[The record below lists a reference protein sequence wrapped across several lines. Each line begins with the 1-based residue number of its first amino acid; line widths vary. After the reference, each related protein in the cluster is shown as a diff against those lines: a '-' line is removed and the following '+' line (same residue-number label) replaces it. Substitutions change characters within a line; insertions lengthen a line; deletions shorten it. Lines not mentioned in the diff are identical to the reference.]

1 MPRHP
6 APSCFQLGTRPSLVE
21 LSLISPRR
29 NHRLRCST
37 HLELSSTR
45 KRFARNS
52 RVQGPPRQRRSHTC
66 TRTPLALTA
75 FSLMTQRATRA
86 CPRHLSS
93 RKTITNRKTKT
104 EI

>member
-21 LSLISPRR
+21 LSLISRRR

-45 KRFARNS
+45 TRFARNS

-66 TRTPLALTA
+66 TRTPRTYRIFPDDAKGDSCLPKAFVLT
-75 FSLMTQRATRA
+75 QD
-86 CPRHLSS
+86 HHKEKNK
-93 RKTITNRKTKT
+93 KTLF
-104 EI
+104 